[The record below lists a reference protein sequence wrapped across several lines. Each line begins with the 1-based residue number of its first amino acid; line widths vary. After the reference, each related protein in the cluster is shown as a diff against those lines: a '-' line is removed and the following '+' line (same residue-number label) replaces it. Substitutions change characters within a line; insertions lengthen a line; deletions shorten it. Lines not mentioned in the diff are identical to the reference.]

1 MLQLIY
7 FVIVILNLFYL
18 NNFCSAAIW
27 EEELY
32 GSGKFIEGDYEK
44 NANTHLSSSTE
55 DLRLL
60 FKAEL
65 EIVKFLKNLDHN
77 PNSTLLV
84 QRYLQAVD
92 FDEKF
97 ETDEYVKHPINAFHM
112 LQRTSQ
118 WLPKLKKK
126 IPHLPVEISL
136 PTVTDAVFEASN
148 GLADLLEHYDMK
160 PSELV
165 KGQIKS
171 SLTGEIYQAKSNL
184 TSNEIIRV
192 ANAAWKAQY
201 YHGYVSWL
209 EAALETAK
217 GNSSQEIDIQ

>member
-1 MLQLIY
+1 MKGIYWRTLTFKKSVIYLIKVNY
-7 FVIVILNLFYL
+7 TSYNYTP
-18 NNFCSAAIW
+18 C
-27 EEELY
+27 
-32 GSGKFIEGDYEK
+32 
-44 NANTHLSSSTE
+44 
-55 DLRLL
+55 
-60 FKAEL
+60 
-65 EIVKFLKNLDHN
+65 
-77 PNSTLLV
+77 NSTWTC
-84 QRYLQAVD
+84 LQAVD
-92 FDEKF
+92 FDENF
-97 ETDEYVKHPINAFHM
+97 ETDEYVKHPINAFHL

-118 WLPKLKKK
+118 WLPKLKKV
-126 IPHLPVEISL
+126 IPNLEVDVNF

-171 SLTGEIYQAKSNL
+171 FVTGKIYPAKSKL
-184 TSNEIIRV
+184 TSNEIIRI

-217 GNSSQEIDIQ
+217 GNFSHKTYVQ

>member
-1 MLQLIY
+1 M
-7 FVIVILNLFYL
+7 
-18 NNFCSAAIW
+18 
-27 EEELY
+27 
-32 GSGKFIEGDYEK
+32 
-44 NANTHLSSSTE
+44 
-55 DLRLL
+55 
-60 FKAEL
+60 
-65 EIVKFLKNLDHN
+65 KNLDHN
-77 PNSTLLV
+77 NPNTTLLV

-92 FDEKF
+92 FDENF
-97 ETDEYVKHPINAFHM
+97 ETDEYVKHPINAFHL

-118 WLPKLKKK
+118 WLPKLKKV
-126 IPHLPVEISL
+126 IPNLPVDVSF

-171 SLTGEIYQAKSNL
+171 FVTGELYPAKSKL
-184 TSNEIIRV
+184 TSNEIIRI

-217 GNSSQEIDIQ
+217 GNSSHKTYVQ

>member
-7 FVIVILNLFYL
+7 FVIFLFILFYW
-18 NNFCSAAIW
+18 NEFCSAAIW

-32 GSGKFIEGDYEK
+32 GSGKFVEGNYDK

-55 DLRLL
+55 DLKLL

-65 EIVKFLKNLDHN
+65 EIVKFVKNLDHN
-77 PNSTLLV
+77 PNTTLLV
-84 QRYLQAVD
+84 QRYLKAVD
-92 FDEKF
+92 FDEKC
-97 ETDEYVKHPINAFHM
+97 ETDEYVKHPINAYHL

-118 WLPKLKKK
+118 WLPKLQKV
-126 IPHLPVEISL
+126 IPHLPVNISL

-171 SLTGEIYQAKSNL
+171 FVTGEIYLAKSNL
-184 TSNEIIRV
+184 TSNEILRV

-201 YHGYVSWL
+201 YHGY
-209 EAALETAK
+209 A
-217 GNSSQEIDIQ
+217 I